1 MQQQQQ
7 QQTASP
13 PSIVK
18 QKSVTASQSP
28 GVATATVS
36 KALVAQK
43 SFSDSSTTTSAT
55 AKSPANAEEPIYS
68 TVIKVAKKPGT
79 PGSAG
84 GESSR
89 PNNSPTKPV
98 AKGLVAAATKQ
109 FERYPSAIW
118 GRNALSGFYDNNFYS
133 GVAPEDEEKDRQTD
147 EERSNSSGGES
158 DFDDFDDDEDDDV
171 GARALVRCCV

>member
-18 QKSVTASQSP
+18 QKSVTAPQSP

-43 SFSDSSTTTSAT
+43 SFSDSSTTSAT
-55 AKSPANAEEPIYS
+55 AKSSASIEEPVYS
-68 TVIKVAKKPGT
+68 TVIKVPKKPGT
-79 PGSAG
+79 PGADS
-84 GESSR
+84 ESSR
-89 PNNSPTKPV
+89 PNNPPTKPV

-109 FERYPSAIW
+109 FEGYSSSAW

-133 GVAPEDEEKDRQTD
+133 NVTPEDEDKNRLTD
-147 EERSNSSGGES
+147 EEQSNSSGGDS
-158 DFDDFDDDEDDDV
+158 DFDDFDDDDDDNV
-171 GARALVRCCV
+171 GPRGLVRCCV